1 MDTPTTIIIAD
12 DHPLFAD
19 GLSKLLD
26 DEPDMNVFAIVKN
39 GRALIDSVRNKQP
52 DMILLDIN
60 MPLLNGL
67 DAVKRIKQEYPKIKV
82 LMLSTYGEDHLVE
95 KAKFYGANGYLLKNA
110 DKEELIQVIRL
121 IASGQS
127 SFPYRINPS
136 LNDFENG
143 DNFLKKFNLSKRELE
158 LLGYIKQGLT
168 NAQIA
173 DAIQLSIYTVETH
186 RKNIMHKLNLN
197 TPSAL
202 MKFII
207 ENGI

>member
-95 KAKFYGANGYLLKNA
+95 KAKSYGANGYLLKNA

-158 LLGYIKQGLT
+158 LLGYIKQGFT